1 MFRGGD
7 IIELQGR
14 VSDLTVQKES
24 GMERKERKEK
34 EKVARIEGI
43 LSAAKRVFSRKGYEA
58 TTMED
63 IALEAGFGKASLY
76 FYFKSKEEVFLTLIK
91 DGMERQK
98 SLLEEVRGSPGSNME
113 RLEKLVSKFF
123 EYVKDNREFIRIVHS
138 ESQKLYATTLR
149 EVHSSI
155 IRDHRKT
162 MEGIASIIQDGIRS
176 GEFRKVEP
184 TLAAA
189 SFMGILRSVIFDW
202 FVRDERTDL
211 DRYKPIIMDI
221 FLKGIKR

>member
-1 MFRGGD
+1 M
-7 IIELQGR
+7 
-14 VSDLTVQKES
+14 K
-24 GMERKERKEK
+24 RKERKEK

-58 TTMED
+58 TTVED

-76 FYFKSKEEVFLTLIK
+76 FYFKRKEEVFLSLIK
-91 DGMERQK
+91 DGLEGQK
-98 SLLEEVRGSPGSNME
+98 KLLKEIRNNQLSSV
-113 RLEKLVSKFF
+113 EKLEAVLSKMF
-123 EYVKDNREFIRIVHS
+123 EYVQENREFMRIVHS

-155 IRDHRKT
+155 IKEHRKT
-162 MEGIASIIQDGIRS
+162 MEGIASIVRDGIKS

-189 SFMGILRSVIFDW
+189 SFMGIVRSVIFDW
-202 FVRDERTDL
+202 FIKDEKTFP
-211 DRYKPIIMDI
+211 DRYKPMVMDI
-221 FLKGIKR
+221 FLKGISK